1 MHRILAG
8 SACKVPSVTGMRRLW
23 AHRSVNQARLHDM
36 GRGRA
41 VVFLRTG
48 GMRAIEE
55 KAAAAAVADARELW
69 PPTLQGWHAKA
80 KGTVRSLLAGEIRR
94 LATYVPERYSGRL
107 LVAHARSQQLIRISR
122 KS

>member
-1 MHRILAG
+1 
-8 SACKVPSVTGMRRLW
+8 
-23 AHRSVNQARLHDM
+23 M

-69 PPTLQGWHAKA
+69 LPTLQGWHAKA

-94 LATYVPERYSGRL
+94 LRHMLGATPEERRAQTRER
-107 LVAHARSQQLIRISR
+107 VRRFRAKKAAR
-122 KS
+122 

>member
-1 MHRILAG
+1 MTGRPDSRWRAIFKHMHRILAG
-8 SACKVPSVTGMRRLW
+8 SACNVPSVTGMRRLW
-23 AHRSVNQARLHDM
+23 AHSSANQAILHDM

-69 PPTLQGWHAKA
+69 LPTLQGWHATCA
-80 KGTVRSLLAGEIRR
+80 LAELL
-94 LATYVPERYSGRL
+94 L
-107 LVAHARSQQLIRISR
+107 
-122 KS
+122 